1 MFNRNQLILVVITL
15 SIFVFAFFLFWQ
27 GLAPEFKK
35 INSNNFKSQN
45 LAEQVMQASSSSEVL
60 DPKFEKIKVL
70 RVIDGDT
77 IDTDIGK
84 IRYIGVDT
92 PETVD
97 PRRQVG
103 CFGKEASNENKR
115 LIEGKEILVEKD
127 VSETDKYG
135 RFLRYV
141 YLKLDDGELLFVNDY
156 LIRQGFA
163 LTVTYPPDVKYID
176 QFTQAQNQAREN
188 QRGLWRA
195 CN

>member
-135 RFLRYV
+135 RLLRYV